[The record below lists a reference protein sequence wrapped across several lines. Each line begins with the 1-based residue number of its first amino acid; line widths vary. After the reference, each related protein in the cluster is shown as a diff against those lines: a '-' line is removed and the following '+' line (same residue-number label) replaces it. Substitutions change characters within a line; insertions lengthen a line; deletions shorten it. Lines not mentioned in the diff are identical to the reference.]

1 VEFFGRS
8 GLPARIATVSI
19 ESHAVRARV
28 LDDGAI
34 EVWRSNSAA
43 APEPAYLSVV
53 SDDGQ
58 QRTVMISLF

>member
-34 EVWRSNSAA
+34 EVWRTSSSA
-43 APEPAYLSVV
+43 APEPVFLSVV
-53 SDDGQ
+53 SEGGQ
-58 QRTVMISLF
+58 ERTITISLF